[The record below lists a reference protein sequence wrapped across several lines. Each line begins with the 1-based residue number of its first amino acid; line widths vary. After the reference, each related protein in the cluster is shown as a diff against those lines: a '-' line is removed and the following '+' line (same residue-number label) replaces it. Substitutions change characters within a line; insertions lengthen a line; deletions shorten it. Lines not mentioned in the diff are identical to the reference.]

1 MMPPVVKAW
10 LHKLTSRQDLLLV
23 ALMVMTII
31 MMILPLPTVLVDM
44 LLAIN
49 IALTVLLLM
58 VGIYLKDPVEFSTL
72 PSVILISTVFRLSL
86 SISTTRLILLQADA
100 GHIVSTF
107 GEFVV
112 SGNLIVGL
120 VVFLIITVVQFVVIT
135 KGSERV
141 AEVSAR
147 FTLDALPGRQMSID
161 ADLRN
166 GDIDQAEAKRRRQT
180 LQKESQLYG
189 AMDGAMKFVKGD
201 AIAGLVIIAVNL
213 LGGIMVG
220 TLQNGSSLGEALE
233 TYALLTV
240 GDGLVAQIPALFMS
254 ITAGT
259 IVTRVTTEET
269 TNLGSDIASQLA
281 HNTRTLKLAAI
292 VLFGLGLVPGFPLL
306 IFWSLGA
313 ILGGTGI
320 LFDIRDRK
328 SAALEQE
335 RIAAETLLTGDTP
348 ASLPSQEVIGLKLAS
363 DLRETVDPSIFEA
376 RLQRVRKALFEQLGL
391 PFPQIHC
398 AADDS
403 LESGRFRIELDDVPM
418 EDSSLPMGKLLLCD
432 EPDHLE
438 LADIPSETAGPFI
451 DRSTTVWIDTEHRSK
466 LDQAGIGYMDTA
478 ECLIAGIRHTLSRY
492 ASQFIG
498 VQETSEILAS
508 ADSAYGD
515 LVREAQKVVPL
526 QKMAD
531 IFRRLLD
538 EGVPIRNLRIVLDA
552 LIEWGSKEQDVILL
566 AEYVRSALKRQIC
579 YTYADS
585 QKVIHAFLLER
596 DVEQVLRQ
604 AIRQTSV
611 GGYLALSDQDGARLL
626 STFHQHAERLAAD
639 NVHPVILTSL
649 DIRRFLR
656 SLLIKN
662 NIRVPVLSFQDL
674 APEFTVQPVV
684 TIRIEALSVGQA
696 ERQVKQL
703 EADDAQA
710 AADMPAADADAAD

>member
-1 MMPPVVKAW
+1 MMPPIIKEW
-10 LHKLTSRQDLLLV
+10 LTKLTGRQDLILV
-23 ALMVMTII
+23 VLMVMTII
-31 MMILPLPTVLVDM
+31 MMILPLPTFIIDL
-44 LLAIN
+44 LLATN

-86 SISTTRLILLQADA
+86 SISTTRLILVQADA
-100 GHIVSTF
+100 GKIVSTF
-107 GEFVV
+107 GEFVI

-166 GDIDQAEAKRRRQT
+166 GDIDQVEAKRRRQV

-213 LGGIMVG
+213 LGGLMVG
-220 TLQNGSSLGEALE
+220 TLQHGMSMGEALQI
-233 TYALLTV
+233 YALLTV

-269 TNLGSDIASQLA
+269 RNLGSDIASQLV
-281 HNTRTLKLAAI
+281 HNSRTLRLAAI
-292 VLFGLGLVPGFPLL
+292 VLVGLGLVPGFPTA
-306 IFWSLGA
+306 IFWLLA
-313 ILGGTGI
+313 ALLGGTGI
-320 LFDIRDRK
+320 LFHLRDRK
-328 SAALEQE
+328 IAEEEEE
-335 RIAAETLLTGDTP
+335 RIAIEAKIAEETP
-348 ASLPSQEVIGLKLAS
+348 ASLPTQEVIGLCLSSGLHEAI
-363 DLRETVDPSIFEA
+363 DPTSFEP
-376 RLQRVRKALFEQLGL
+376 RLQRVRKLLFEQLGL
-391 PFPQIHC
+391 PFPHIHTRVEET
-398 AADDS
+398 
-403 LESGRFRIELDDVPM
+403 LEAGSYRIVLDDVPM
-418 EDSSLPMGKLLLCD
+418 DDGSLTLGKLLLCD

-438 LADIPSETAGPFI
+438 LAGIPGEPGGPFLERPRTI
-451 DRSTTVWIDTEHRSK
+451 WVDQEHQEA
-466 LDQAGIGYMDTA
+466 LDEAGIGYMNTA
-478 ECLIAGIRHTLSRY
+478 ECLAACIRQILSRY

-498 VQETSEILAS
+498 VQEAHAILGTI
-508 ADSAYGD
+508 DSAYGD
-515 LVREAQKVVPL
+515 LVREAQKVVPI

-538 EGVPIRNLRIVLDA
+538 ENVSIRNLRIVLDA
-552 LIEWGSKEQDVILL
+552 LIEWGNKEQDVVLL

-579 YTYADS
+579 NSYADQ
-585 QKVIHAFLLER
+585 QKVLHAFLLER

-611 GGYLALSDQDGARLL
+611 GGYLALSDEDGARLL
-626 STFHQHAERLAAD
+626 TTFHQHAERLAAD
-639 NVHPVILTSL
+639 NVRPVVLTSL

-656 SLLIKN
+656 SLLVKN

-684 TIRIEALSVGQA
+684 TIRMD
-696 ERQVKQL
+696 QVAHSRRMSSPVKRL
-703 EADDAQA
+703 EATSEASS
-710 AADMPAADADAAD
+710 ADAAD

>member
-1 MMPPVVKAW
+1 MMPLIIKDW
-10 LHKLTSRQDLLLV
+10 LSKLGSRQDLMLV
-23 ALMVMTII
+23 VLMVMTII
-31 MMILPLPTVLVDM
+31 MMILPLPTVVIDI
-44 LLAIN
+44 LLATN
-49 IALTVLLLM
+49 IALTVLLMM
-58 VGIYLKDPVEFSTL
+58 VGIYLRDPVEFSTL

-86 SISTTRLILLQADA
+86 SISTTRLILVQADA
-100 GHIVSTF
+100 GKIVETF
-107 GEFVV
+107 GEFVI

-166 GDIDQAEAKRRRQT
+166 GDIDQVEARRRRQL

-213 LGGIMVG
+213 LGGVMVG
-220 TLQNGSSLGEALE
+220 TLQHGMSMGEALQV
-233 TYALLTV
+233 YSLLTV

-269 TNLGSDIASQLA
+269 TNLGSDIAGQLM
-281 HNTRTLKLAAI
+281 HNPRTLRLAAI
-292 VLFGLGLVPGFPLL
+292 VLFGLGLVPGFPTA
-306 IFWSLGA
+306 IFWTIAA

-320 LFDIRDRK
+320 LFYVRDKKQAEEEDAR
-328 SAALEQE
+328 L
-335 RIAAETLLTGDTP
+335 AAEALKAADSP
-348 ASLPSQEVIGLKLAS
+348 ASLPSQEVVRLGLS
-363 DLRETVDPSIFEA
+363 PDLFEVVEAVDFDA
-376 RLQRVRKALFEQLGL
+376 RLQRLRKALYDQLGL
-391 PFPQIHC
+391 PFPQIAVLRDEQLGQGC
-398 AADDS
+398 YQVK
-403 LESGRFRIELDDVPM
+403 LDDVPM
-418 EDSSLPMGKLLLCD
+418 DEGTLRMGMLLLCD

-438 LADIPSETAGPFI
+438 LAEVPGEAGGPFI
-451 DRSTTVWIDTEHRSK
+451 ERTDTIWIEERHKATLEE
-466 LDQAGIGYMDTA
+466 AGIGHMDMV
-478 ECLIAGIRHTLSRY
+478 ECLAACVRHTLTRY
-492 ASQFIG
+492 ASEFVG
-498 VQETSEILAS
+498 VQETHAILAN
-508 ADSAYGD
+508 ADGAYGD
-515 LVREAQKVVPL
+515 LVREAQKVVPV

-538 EGVPIRNLRIVLDA
+538 EGVSIRNLRIVLDA
-552 LIEWGSKEQDVILL
+552 LIEWGNKEQDVVLL

-579 YTYADS
+579 HSYADS
-585 QKVIHAFLLER
+585 QKVLHAFLLER

-611 GGYLALSDQDGARLL
+611 GGYLALSDEDGARLL
-626 STFHQHAERLAAD
+626 TTFHQHAERLAAD
-639 NVHPVILTSL
+639 MVRPVVLTSL

-656 SLLIKN
+656 SLLVKN
-662 NIRVPVLSFQDL
+662 NIQVPVLSFQDL

-684 TIRIEALSVGQA
+684 TIRMDVMAREKVTLPM
-696 ERQVKQL
+696 KQL
-703 EADDAQA
+703 EAAVN
-710 AADMPAADADAAD
+710 ADAAD

>member
-1 MMPPVVKAW
+1 MMPPILKEW
-10 LHKLTSRQDLLLV
+10 LTKLTGRQDLILV
-23 ALMVMTII
+23 VLMVMTIV
-31 MMILPLPTVLVDM
+31 MMILPLPTVVVDL

-49 IALTVLLLM
+49 ISLTVLLLM
-58 VGIYLKDPVEFSTL
+58 VGIYLKDPIEFSTL

-86 SISTTRLILLQADA
+86 SISTTQLILVQADA
-100 GHIVSTF
+100 GQIVSTF
-107 GEFVV
+107 GEFVIA
-112 SGNLIVGL
+112 GNLIVGL

-166 GDIDQAEAKRRRQT
+166 GDIDQVEAKRRRLG

-213 LGGIMVG
+213 LGGLMVG
-220 TLQNGSSLGEALE
+220 TLQHGMSMSDALQI
-233 TYALLTV
+233 YALLTV

-269 TNLGSDIASQLA
+269 KNLGSDIAGQLI
-281 HNTRTLKLAAI
+281 HNPRTLRLAAI
-292 VLFGLGLVPGFPLL
+292 VLLGLGLVPGFPTA
-306 IFWSLGA
+306 IFWILAA

-320 LFDIRDRK
+320 LFYVRDRK
-328 SAALEQE
+328 FAIEEGARLQAEAVAADEKPE
-335 RIAAETLLTGDTP
+335 
-348 ASLPSQEVIGLKLAS
+348 SLPSQEVIGLCLS
-363 DLRETVDPSIFEA
+363 RDLLEAIDAAAFEP
-376 RLQRVRKALFEQLGL
+376 RLQRVRKQLFEQLGL
-391 PFPQIHC
+391 PFPHIHTRVDE
-398 AADDS
+398 A
-403 LESGRFRIELDDVPM
+403 LEKGCYRIELDGVPM
-418 EDSSLPMGKLLLCD
+418 DDGALPIGKLLLCD

-438 LADIPSETAGPFI
+438 LAGVPSEAGGPFI
-451 DRSTTVWIDTEHRSK
+451 ERMRTLWIEEEHKAK
-466 LDQAGIGYMDTA
+466 LDEAGIGYMITA
-478 ECLIAGIRHTLSRY
+478 ECLIACVRHTLTRY

-498 VQETSEILAS
+498 VQEAHAILGTV
-508 ADSAYGD
+508 DSAYGD
-515 LVREAQKVVPL
+515 LVREAQKVVPV

-538 EGVPIRNLRIVLDA
+538 ESVSIRNLRIVLDA
-552 LIEWGSKEQDVILL
+552 LIEWGNKEQDVVLL

-579 YTYADS
+579 NSYADR
-585 QKVIHAFLLER
+585 QKVLHAFLLER

-611 GGYLALSDQDGARLL
+611 GGYLALSDEDGARLL

-639 NVHPVILTSL
+639 NVRPVILTSL

-684 TIRIEALSVGQA
+684 TIRMDSVARGRVGPPA
-696 ERQVKQL
+696 RRL
-703 EADDAQA
+703 EAATEA
-710 AADMPAADADAAD
+710 AHADAAD

>member
-1 MMPPVVKAW
+1 MIPPIIKEW
-10 LHKLTSRQDLLLV
+10 LIKLTGRQDLLLV
-23 ALMVMTII
+23 VLMVMTII
-31 MMILPLPTVLVDM
+31 MMILPLPTVLVDL
-44 LLAIN
+44 LLATN
-49 IALTVLLLM
+49 MALTVLLLM
-58 VGIYLKDPVEFSTL
+58 VGIYLKDPVDFSTL

-100 GHIVSTF
+100 GQIVSTF
-107 GEFVV
+107 GEFVI

-166 GDIDQAEAKRRRQT
+166 GDIDQSEARRRRQL

-220 TLQNGSSLGEALE
+220 TLQRELSLSEALQI
-233 TYALLTV
+233 YALLTV

-269 TNLGSDIASQLA
+269 KNLGSDIAGQLI
-281 HNTRTLKLAAI
+281 HNPRTLRLAAV
-292 VLFGLGLVPGFPLL
+292 VLLGLGLVPGFPTA
-306 IFWSLGA
+306 IFWLLAA

-320 LFDIRDRK
+320 LFYIRDRRFADEEQ
-328 SAALEQE
+328 SRLATEALEADE
-335 RIAAETLLTGDTP
+335 TP
-348 ASLPSQEVIGLKLAS
+348 ASLPSQEVIGLRLSTGLAEAIE
-363 DLRETVDPSIFEA
+363 LPSFEP
-376 RLQRVRKALFEQLGL
+376 RLQRVRKLLFEQMGL
-391 PFPQIHC
+391 PFPHIHTHTDE
-398 AADDS
+398 A
-403 LESGRFRIELDDVPM
+403 LESGSYRIELDDVPM
-418 EDSSLPMGKLLLCD
+418 DDGTLPMGKLLLCD

-438 LADIPSETAGPFI
+438 LAGVPSETGGPFI
-451 DRSTTVWIDTEHRSK
+451 ERARTIWVDEEHKAK
-466 LDQAGIGYMDTA
+466 LDEAGIGYMNTA
-478 ECLIAGIRHTLSRY
+478 ECLIACVRHTLARY

-498 VQETSEILAS
+498 VQEAHAILAT
-508 ADSAYGD
+508 ADRAYGD
-515 LVREAQKVVPL
+515 LVREAQKVVPV

-538 EGVPIRNLRIVLDA
+538 EGVSIRNLRIVLDA
-552 LIEWGSKEQDVILL
+552 LIEWGNKEQDVVLL

-579 YTYADS
+579 NSYADQ
-585 QKVIHAFLLER
+585 QKVLHAFLLER

-611 GGYLALSDQDGARLL
+611 GGYLALSDEDGARLL

-639 NVHPVILTSL
+639 NVRPVVLTSL

-684 TIRIEALSVGQA
+684 TIRLDAVARGQVNQPV
-696 ERQVKQL
+696 RQLQ
-703 EADDAQA
+703 QA
-710 AADMPAADADAAD
+710 TTEAADVDAAD

>member
-1 MMPPVVKAW
+1 M
-10 LHKLTSRQDLLLV
+10 LV

-31 MMILPLPTVLVDM
+31 MMILPLPTVLIDV
-44 LLAIN
+44 LLATN
-49 IALTVLLLM
+49 MALTVLLLM
-58 VGIYLKDPVEFSTL
+58 VGIYLRDPVEFSTL

-86 SISTTRLILLQADA
+86 SISTTRLILVQADA
-100 GHIVSTF
+100 GKIVSTF
-107 GEFVV
+107 GEFVI

-166 GDIDQAEAKRRRQT
+166 GDIDQAEAKRRRQL

-213 LGGIMVG
+213 LGGVMVG
-220 TLQNGSSLGEALE
+220 TLQHGMSMGEALQV
-233 TYALLTV
+233 YSLLTV

-269 TNLGSDIASQLA
+269 TNLGSDIAGQLV
-281 HNTRTLKLAAI
+281 HNPRTLRLAAI
-292 VLFGLGLVPGFPLL
+292 VLFGLGLVPGFPTV
-306 IFWSLGA
+306 IFWAIGA

-320 LFDIRDRK
+320 LFYVRDKKQAEEEDARL
-328 SAALEQE
+328 AQEALKVV
-335 RIAAETLLTGDTP
+335 DSP
-348 ASLPSQEVIGLKLAS
+348 ASLPSQEVVGLGLS
-363 DLRETVDPSIFEA
+363 PDLHALVAGAEFDA
-376 RLQRVRKALFEQLGL
+376 RLQKLRKALYDQLGL
-391 PFPQIHC
+391 PFPQISVWQ
-398 AADDS
+398 DDQ
-403 LESGRFRIELDDVPM
+403 LASGRYQVKLDHVPM
-418 EDSSLPMGKLLLCD
+418 DEGTLRLGMLLLCD

-438 LADIPSETAGPFI
+438 LADVPGEAGGPFI
-451 DRSTTVWIDTEHRSK
+451 ERTETIWIEDRHKQTLED
-466 LDQAGIGYMDTA
+466 AGIGHMDVV
-478 ECLIAGIRHTLSRY
+478 ECLTACVRHTLTRY
-492 ASQFIG
+492 ASEFIG
-498 VQETSEILAS
+498 VQETHAILAN
-508 ADSAYGD
+508 ADATYGD
-515 LVREAQKVVPL
+515 LVREAQKVVPV

-538 EGVPIRNLRIVLDA
+538 EGVSIRNLRIVLDA
-552 LIEWGSKEQDVILL
+552 LIEWGNKEQDVVLL

-579 YTYADS
+579 HSYADQ
-585 QKVIHAFLLER
+585 QKVLHAFLLER

-611 GGYLALSDQDGARLL
+611 GGYLALSDEDGARLL
-626 STFHQHAERLAAD
+626 TTFHQHAERLAAD
-639 NVHPVILTSL
+639 KVRPVVLTSL

-656 SLLIKN
+656 SLLVKN
-662 NIRVPVLSFQDL
+662 NIQVPVLSFQDL

-684 TIRIEALSVGQA
+684 TIRMDVMSRDKVNPP
-696 ERQVKQL
+696 VKRL
-703 EADDAQA
+703 EAA
-710 AADMPAADADAAD
+710 ATADAAD

>member
-1 MMPPVVKAW
+1 MMPPIIKEW
-10 LHKLTSRQDLLLV
+10 LTKLTGRQDLILV
-23 ALMVMTII
+23 VLMVMTII
-31 MMILPLPTVLVDM
+31 MMILPLPTFIIDL
-44 LLAIN
+44 LLATN

-86 SISTTRLILLQADA
+86 SISTTRLILVQADA
-100 GHIVSTF
+100 GKIVSTF
-107 GEFVV
+107 GEFVI

-166 GDIDQAEAKRRRQT
+166 GDIDQVEAKRRRQV

-213 LGGIMVG
+213 LGGLMVG
-220 TLQNGSSLGEALE
+220 TLQHGMSMGEALQI
-233 TYALLTV
+233 YALLTV

-269 TNLGSDIASQLA
+269 RNLGSDIASQLV
-281 HNTRTLKLAAI
+281 HNSRTLRLAAI
-292 VLFGLGLVPGFPLL
+292 VLVGLGLVPGFPTA
-306 IFWSLGA
+306 IFWLLA
-313 ILGGTGI
+313 ALLGGTGI
-320 LFDIRDRK
+320 LFHLRDRK
-328 SAALEQE
+328 IAEEEEE
-335 RIAAETLLTGDTP
+335 RIAIEAKIAEETP
-348 ASLPSQEVIGLKLAS
+348 ASLPTQEVIGLCLSSGLHEAI
-363 DLRETVDPSIFEA
+363 DPTSFEP
-376 RLQRVRKALFEQLGL
+376 RLQRVRKLLFEQLGL
-391 PFPQIHC
+391 PFPHIHTRVEET
-398 AADDS
+398 
-403 LESGRFRIELDDVPM
+403 LEAGSYRIVLDDVPM
-418 EDSSLPMGKLLLCD
+418 DDGSLALGKLLLCD

-438 LADIPSETAGPFI
+438 LAGIPGEPGGPFLERPRTI
-451 DRSTTVWIDTEHRSK
+451 WVDQEYQEA
-466 LDQAGIGYMDTA
+466 LDEAGIGYMNTA
-478 ECLIAGIRHTLSRY
+478 ECLAACIRQILSRY

-498 VQETSEILAS
+498 VQEAHAILGTI
-508 ADSAYGD
+508 DSAYGD
-515 LVREAQKVVPL
+515 LVREAQKVVPI

-538 EGVPIRNLRIVLDA
+538 ENVSIRNLRIVLDA
-552 LIEWGSKEQDVILL
+552 LIEWGNKEQDVVLL

-579 YTYADS
+579 NSYADQ
-585 QKVIHAFLLER
+585 QKVLHAFLLER

-611 GGYLALSDQDGARLL
+611 GGYLALSDEDGARLL
-626 STFHQHAERLAAD
+626 TTFHQHAERLAAD
-639 NVHPVILTSL
+639 NVRPVVLTSL

-656 SLLIKN
+656 SLLVKN

-684 TIRIEALSVGQA
+684 TIRMD
-696 ERQVKQL
+696 QVAHSRRMSSPVKRL
-703 EADDAQA
+703 EATSEASS
-710 AADMPAADADAAD
+710 ADAAD

>member
-1 MMPPVVKAW
+1 MSPAFKEA
-10 LHKLTSRQDLLLV
+10 LIKLTGRQDLILV
-23 ALMVMTII
+23 VLMVMTIV
-31 MMILPLPTVLVDM
+31 MMILPLPTVLIDF
-44 LLAIN
+44 LLATN

-100 GHIVSTF
+100 GKIVETF
-107 GEFVV
+107 GEFVI

-166 GDIDQAEAKRRRQT
+166 GDIDQVEAKRRRMM

-213 LGGIMVG
+213 LGGLMVG
-220 TLQNGSSLGEALE
+220 SLQHGMSMGEALQV
-233 TYALLTV
+233 YALLTV

-269 TNLGSDIASQLA
+269 KNLGSDIADQLV
-281 HNTRTLKLAAI
+281 HNSRTLRLASI
-292 VLFGLGLVPGFPLL
+292 VLLGLGLVPGFPTA
-306 IFWSLGA
+306 IFWFLSA

-320 LFDIRDRK
+320 LLYMRERRHAVEEDERRT
-328 SAALEQE
+328 AEALEADE
-335 RIAAETLLTGDTP
+335 TP
-348 ASLPSQEVIGLKLAS
+348 ASLPSQEVIGLRLSKNLFDAAQS
-363 DLRETVDPSIFEA
+363 SSSFEQ
-376 RLQRVRKALFEQLGL
+376 RLQRVRKLLFEQLGL
-391 PFPQIHC
+391 PFPHIHTHV
-398 AADDS
+398 DET
-403 LESGRFRIELDDVPM
+403 LEDGTYRVELDNVPM
-418 EDSSLPMGKLLLCD
+418 DDGALPLGKMLLCD

-438 LADIPSETAGPFI
+438 LAGVPGEQGGPFI
-451 DRSTTVWIDTEHRSK
+451 ERAKTIWVNEEHK
-466 LDQAGIGYMDTA
+466 PTLDEAGIGHMDTA
-478 ECLIAGIRHTLSRY
+478 ECLIACVRHTLTRY

-498 VQETSEILAS
+498 VQETHAILAT
-508 ADSAYGD
+508 ADEAYGD

-538 EGVPIRNLRIVLDA
+538 ENVSIRNLRIVLDA
-552 LIEWGSKEQDVILL
+552 LIEWGNKEQDVVLL

-579 YTYADS
+579 NSYADR
-585 QKVIHAFLLER
+585 QKVLHAFLLER
-596 DVEQVLRQ
+596 DVEQVMRQ

-611 GGYLALSDQDGARLL
+611 GGYLALSDEDGARLL
-626 STFHQHAERLAAD
+626 STFHHHAERLAAD
-639 NVHPVILTSL
+639 NVRPIVLTSL

-656 SLLIKN
+656 SLLVKN

-674 APEFTVQPVV
+674 APEFSVQPVV
-684 TIRIEALSVGQA
+684 TIRMDSVGRGRVNPPVKRIEATT
-696 ERQVKQL
+696 ET
-703 EADDAQA
+703 
-710 AADMPAADADAAD
+710 ADADAAD

>member
-1 MMPPVVKAW
+1 MIPPLVKSW
-10 LHKLTSRQDLLLV
+10 LSKLSSRQDLMLV

-31 MMILPLPTVLVDM
+31 MMILPLPTMVIDV
-44 LLAIN
+44 LLATN
-49 IALTVLLLM
+49 MALTVLLLM
-58 VGIYLKDPVEFSTL
+58 VGIYLRDPVEFSTL

-86 SISTTRLILLQADA
+86 SISTTRLILVQADA
-100 GHIVSTF
+100 GKIVSTF
-107 GEFVV
+107 GEFVI

-166 GDIDQAEAKRRRQT
+166 GDIDQAEARRRRQM

-220 TLQNGSSLGEALE
+220 TLQHGMAMGEALQV
-233 TYALLTV
+233 YALLTV

-269 TNLGSDIASQLA
+269 TNLGSDIAGQLV
-281 HNTRTLKLAAI
+281 HNPRTLRLAAI
-292 VLFGLGLVPGFPLL
+292 VLFGLGLVPGFPTA
-306 IFWSLGA
+306 IFWVIAA

-320 LFDIRDRK
+320 LFYIRDKQQSEEEDARLAK
-328 SAALEQE
+328 EALE
-335 RIAAETLLTGDTP
+335 AVDSP
-348 ASLPSQEVIGLKLAS
+348 ASLPSQEVVGLNLS
-363 DLRETVDPSIFEA
+363 PDLYAVVDAADVGP
-376 RLQRVRKALFEQLGL
+376 RLQKVRKALYDQLGL
-391 PFPQIHC
+391 PFPEISIREDDQLGTGRYQI
-398 AADDS
+398 
-403 LESGRFRIELDDVPM
+403 RLDDVPM
-418 EDSSLPMGKLLLCD
+418 DEGSLRMGKLLLCD

-438 LADIPSETAGPFI
+438 LADVPGEAGGPFI
-451 DRSTTVWIDTEHRSK
+451 ERTETIWIDEQHKPT
-466 LDQAGIGYMDTA
+466 LDEAGIGHMDMV
-478 ECLIAGIRHTLSRY
+478 ECLTACIRHTLTRY

-498 VQETSEILAS
+498 VQETHAILAS
-508 ADSAYGD
+508 ADQSYGD
-515 LVREAQKVVPL
+515 LVREAQKVVPV

-538 EGVPIRNLRIVLDA
+538 EGVSIRNLRIVLDA
-552 LIEWGSKEQDVILL
+552 LIEWGNKEQDVVLL

-579 YTYADS
+579 HNYADR
-585 QKVIHAFLLER
+585 QKVLHAFLLER

-611 GGYLALSDQDGARLL
+611 GGYLALSDEDGARLL
-626 STFHQHAERLAAD
+626 TTFHQHAERLAAD
-639 NVHPVILTSL
+639 KVRPVVLTSL

-656 SLLIKN
+656 SLLVKN
-662 NIRVPVLSFQDL
+662 NIQVPVLSFQDL

-684 TIRIEALSVGQA
+684 TIRMDVMSRNKVPPAP
-696 ERQVKQL
+696 VKRL
-703 EADDAQA
+703 EAAGQ
-710 AADMPAADADAAD
+710 DAAD

>member
-1 MMPPVVKAW
+1 MMLSIIKAS
-10 LHKLTSRQDLLLV
+10 LAKLTGRQDLILV
-23 ALMVMTII
+23 VLMVMTII
-31 MMILPLPTVLVDM
+31 MMILPLPTVVVDL

-49 IALTVLLLM
+49 ISLTVLLLM

-86 SISTTRLILLQADA
+86 SISTTRLILVQADA
-100 GHIVSTF
+100 GQIVNTF
-107 GEFVV
+107 GEFVIA
-112 SGNLIVGL
+112 GNLIVGL

-166 GDIDQAEAKRRRQT
+166 GDIDQVEAKRRRLS

-213 LGGIMVG
+213 LGGLMVG
-220 TLQNGSSLGEALE
+220 TLQHGMSMSEALQI
-233 TYALLTV
+233 YALLTV

-269 TNLGSDIASQLA
+269 KNLGSDIASQLV
-281 HNTRTLKLAAI
+281 HNSRTLRLAGI
-292 VLFGLGLVPGFPLL
+292 VLLGLGLVPGFPTS
-306 IFWSLGA
+306 IFWLLAA

-320 LFDIRDRK
+320 LLYIRENKQAVQEDERL
-328 SAALEQE
+328 AAEALEASE
-335 RIAAETLLTGDTP
+335 TP
-348 ASLPSQEVIGLKLAS
+348 ASLPSQEVIGLCLS
-363 DLRETVDPSIFEA
+363 PSLLEAIDGQAFEQ
-376 RLQRVRKALFEQLGL
+376 RLQRVRKLLYEQLGL
-391 PFPQIHC
+391 PFPHIHTHV
-398 AADDS
+398 DEMS
-403 LESGRFRIELDDVPM
+403 EKGSYRIELDDVPM
-418 EDSSLPMGKLLLCD
+418 DDGILPMGKFLLCD

-438 LADIPSETAGPFI
+438 LAGIPGETSGPFLERPRTI
-451 DRSTTVWIDTEHRSK
+451 WVDESHK
-466 LDQAGIGYMDTA
+466 LTLDEAGIGYMNTA
-478 ECLIAGIRHTLSRY
+478 ECLVACVRHTLSRY

-498 VQETSEILAS
+498 VQEAHAILGTV
-508 ADSAYGD
+508 DSNYGD
-515 LVREAQKVVPL
+515 LVREAQKVVPV

-538 EGVPIRNLRIVLDA
+538 EGVSIRNLRIVLDA
-552 LIEWGSKEQDVILL
+552 LIEWGNKEQDVVLL

-579 YTYADS
+579 NSYADQ
-585 QKVIHAFLLER
+585 QKVLHAFLLER
-596 DVEQVLRQ
+596 DVEQILRQ

-611 GGYLALSDQDGARLL
+611 GGYLALSDEDGARLL

-639 NVHPVILTSL
+639 NVCPVVLTSL

-656 SLLIKN
+656 SLLVKN

-684 TIRIEALSVGQA
+684 TIRLDNVARGRVGPPVKRIEATT
-696 ERQVKQL
+696 
-703 EADDAQA
+703 EAAS
-710 AADMPAADADAAD
+710 ADAAD

>member
-1 MMPPVVKAW
+1 MILSAIKDA
-10 LHKLTSRQDLLLV
+10 LAKLAGRQDLILV
-23 ALMVMTII
+23 VLMVMTIV
-31 MMILPLPTVLVDM
+31 MMILPLPTVVIDL
-44 LLAIN
+44 LLATN
-49 IALTVLLLM
+49 IALTVLFLM

-100 GHIVSTF
+100 GQIVATF
-107 GEFVV
+107 GEFVI

-166 GDIDQAEAKRRRQT
+166 GDIDQNEAKRRRQ
-180 LQKESQLYG
+180 LLHKESQLYG

-213 LGGIMVG
+213 LGGLMVG
-220 TLQNGSSLGEALE
+220 TLQHGLSMSEALQI
-233 TYALLTV
+233 YALLTV

-269 TNLGSDIASQLA
+269 KNLGSDIAGQLV
-281 HNTRTLKLAAI
+281 HNSRTLRLAAL
-292 VLFGLGLVPGFPLL
+292 VLLGLGLVPGFPTM
-306 IFWSLGA
+306 IFWLLAA
-313 ILGGTGI
+313 ILGGIGI
-320 LFDIRDRK
+320 LLYVRDRK
-328 SAALEQE
+328 AAEEEEVRLAAEALEADE
-335 RIAAETLLTGDTP
+335 TP
-348 ASLPSQEVIGLKLAS
+348 AALPSQEVIGLCVSAPLLEAVQS
-363 DLRETVDPSIFEA
+363 TTFEP
-376 RLQRVRKALFEQLGL
+376 RLQRVRKLLFEQLGL
-391 PFPQIHC
+391 PFPHIHTRVED
-398 AADDS
+398 ALD
-403 LESGRFRIELDDVPM
+403 EGGYRIELDDVPM
-418 EDSSLPMGKLLLCD
+418 DDGTLPMGKLLLCD

-438 LADIPSETAGPFI
+438 LAGVPGQPGGPFI
-451 DRSTTVWIDTEHRSK
+451 ERARTIWVAEEHK
-466 LDQAGIGYMDTA
+466 QTLDDAGIGYMTTA
-478 ECLIAGIRHTLSRY
+478 ECLIASVRHTITRY

-498 VQETSEILAS
+498 VQEAHAILATV
-508 ADSAYGD
+508 DNDYGD
-515 LVREAQKVVPL
+515 LVREAQKVVPV

-538 EGVPIRNLRIVLDA
+538 EGVSIRNLRIVLDA
-552 LIEWGSKEQDVILL
+552 LIEWGNKEQDVVLL

-579 YTYADS
+579 NSYADR
-585 QKVIHAFLLER
+585 QKVLHAFLLER
-596 DVEQVLRQ
+596 DVEHVLRQ

-611 GGYLALSDQDGARLL
+611 GGYLALSDEDGARLL
-626 STFHQHAERLAAD
+626 STFHRHAERLAAD
-639 NVHPVILTSL
+639 HVRPVVLTSL

-656 SLLIKN
+656 SLLVKN

-684 TIRIEALSVGQA
+684 TIRMDNMDRGRVKPPVKRIEAAA
-696 ERQVKQL
+696 ET
-703 EADDAQA
+703 AN
-710 AADMPAADADAAD
+710 ADAAA

>member
-1 MMPPVVKAW
+1 MTPVIKDW
-10 LHKLTSRQDLLLV
+10 LSRLASRQDLMLV
-23 ALMVMTII
+23 VLMVMTII
-31 MMILPLPTVLVDM
+31 MMILPLPTVVIDV
-44 LLAIN
+44 LLATN
-49 IALTVLLLM
+49 MALTVLLMM
-58 VGIYLKDPVEFSTL
+58 VGIYLRDPVDFSTL

-86 SISTTRLILLQADA
+86 SISTTRLILVQADA
-100 GHIVSTF
+100 GKIVETF
-107 GEFVV
+107 GEFVI

-166 GDIDQAEAKRRRQT
+166 GDIDQAEAKRRRQM

-213 LGGIMVG
+213 LGGVMVG
-220 TLQNGSSLGEALE
+220 TLQHGMSMGEALQV
-233 TYALLTV
+233 YSLLTV

-269 TNLGSDIASQLA
+269 TNLGSDIAGQLV
-281 HNTRTLKLAAI
+281 HNPRTLRLAAV
-292 VLFGLGLVPGFPLL
+292 VLFGLGLVPGFPTA
-306 IFWSLGA
+306 IFWTISA

-320 LFDIRDRK
+320 LFYLRDKKQTEEEDARREK
-328 SAALEQE
+328 EALTAVDSPE
-335 RIAAETLLTGDTP
+335 
-348 ASLPSQEVIGLKLAS
+348 SLPSQEVVGLSLS
-363 DLRETVDPSIFEA
+363 RDLFNVVQATDIEA
-376 RLQRVRKALFEQLGL
+376 RLQRLRKALYDQLGL
-391 PFPQIHC
+391 PFPQIAVH
-398 AADDS
+398 ADDQ
-403 LESGRFRIELDDVPM
+403 LGEGRYQVKLDDVPM
-418 EDSSLPMGKLLLCD
+418 DDGTLRMGMLLLCD

-438 LADIPSETAGPFI
+438 LADVPGEAGGPFI
-451 DRSTTVWIDTEHRSK
+451 ERSETIWIEEQHKPTLVD
-466 LDQAGIGYMDTA
+466 AGIGHMDVV
-478 ECLIAGIRHTLSRY
+478 ECLTACIRHTLTRY
-492 ASQFIG
+492 ASEFIG
-498 VQETSEILAS
+498 VQETHAILAN
-508 ADSAYGD
+508 ADGAYGD
-515 LVREAQKVVPL
+515 LVREAQKVVPV

-538 EGVPIRNLRIVLDA
+538 EGVSIRNLRIVLDA
-552 LIEWGSKEQDVILL
+552 LIEWGNKEQDVVLL

-579 YTYADS
+579 HSYADP
-585 QKVIHAFLLER
+585 QKVLHAFLLER

-611 GGYLALSDQDGARLL
+611 GGYLALSDEDGARLL
-626 STFHQHAERLAAD
+626 TTFHQHAERLAAD
-639 NVHPVILTSL
+639 KVRPVVLTSL

-656 SLLIKN
+656 SLLVKN
-662 NIRVPVLSFQDL
+662 NIQVPVLSFQDL

-684 TIRIEALSVGQA
+684 TIRMDVMSRDKVSPP
-696 ERQVKQL
+696 VKRL
-703 EADDAQA
+703 EAAQN
-710 AADMPAADADAAD
+710 ADAAD

>member
-1 MMPPVVKAW
+1 MMPLIIKDW
-10 LHKLTSRQDLLLV
+10 LSKLGARQDLMLV
-23 ALMVMTII
+23 VLMVMTII
-31 MMILPLPTVLVDM
+31 MMILPLPTVVIDI
-44 LLAIN
+44 LLATN
-49 IALTVLLLM
+49 IALTVLLMM
-58 VGIYLKDPVEFSTL
+58 VGIYLRDPVEFSTL

-86 SISTTRLILLQADA
+86 SISTTRLILVQADA
-100 GHIVSTF
+100 GKIVETF
-107 GEFVV
+107 GEFVI

-166 GDIDQAEAKRRRQT
+166 GDIDQTEARRRRQL

-213 LGGIMVG
+213 LGGFMVG
-220 TLQNGSSLGEALE
+220 TLQHGMSMGEALQV
-233 TYALLTV
+233 YSLLTV

-269 TNLGSDIASQLA
+269 TNLGSDIAGQLM
-281 HNTRTLKLAAI
+281 HNPRTLRLAAI
-292 VLFGLGLVPGFPLL
+292 VLFGLGLVPGFPTV
-306 IFWSLGA
+306 IFWTIAA

-320 LFDIRDRK
+320 LFYVRDKKQAEEEDAR
-328 SAALEQE
+328 L
-335 RIAAETLLTGDTP
+335 AAEALKAADSP
-348 ASLPSQEVIGLKLAS
+348 ASLPSQEVVRLSLS
-363 DLRETVDPSIFEA
+363 PDLFEVIEVADFDA
-376 RLQRVRKALFEQLGL
+376 RLQRLRKTLYDQLGL
-391 PFPQIHC
+391 PFPQIAVLRDEH
-398 AADDS
+398 
-403 LESGRFRIELDDVPM
+403 LGQGRYQVKLDDVPM
-418 EDSSLPMGKLLLCD
+418 DEGMLRMGMLLLCD

-438 LADIPSETAGPFI
+438 LADVPGEAGGPFI
-451 DRSTTVWIDTEHRSK
+451 ERTDTIWIEERHKATLEE
-466 LDQAGIGYMDTA
+466 AGIGHMDMV
-478 ECLIAGIRHTLSRY
+478 ECLAACVRHTLTRY
-492 ASQFIG
+492 ASEFVG
-498 VQETSEILAS
+498 VQETHAILAN
-508 ADSAYGD
+508 ADGAYGD
-515 LVREAQKVVPL
+515 LVREAQKVVPV

-538 EGVPIRNLRIVLDA
+538 EGVSIRNLRIVLDA
-552 LIEWGSKEQDVILL
+552 LIEWGNKEQDVVLL

-579 YTYADS
+579 HSYADN
-585 QKVIHAFLLER
+585 QKVLHAFLLER

-611 GGYLALSDQDGARLL
+611 GGYLALSDEDGARLL
-626 STFHQHAERLAAD
+626 TTFHQHAERLAAD
-639 NVHPVILTSL
+639 MVRPVVLTSL

-656 SLLIKN
+656 SLLVKN
-662 NIRVPVLSFQDL
+662 NIQVPVLSFQDL

-684 TIRIEALSVGQA
+684 TIRMDVMTREEVAA
-696 ERQVKQL
+696 PMKQL
-703 EADDAQA
+703 EFA
-710 AADMPAADADAAD
+710 ANADAAD

>member
-1 MMPPVVKAW
+1 MMPPIIKAW
-10 LHKLTSRQDLLLV
+10 LNKLTGRQDLILV
-23 ALMVMTII
+23 VLMVMTII
-31 MMILPLPTVLVDM
+31 MMILPLPTVVIDL

-49 IALTVLLLM
+49 ISLTVLLLM

-86 SISTTRLILLQADA
+86 SISTTRLILVQADA
-100 GHIVSTF
+100 GQIVSTF
-107 GEFVV
+107 GEFVIA
-112 SGNLIVGL
+112 GNLIVGL

-166 GDIDQAEAKRRRQT
+166 GDIDQVEAKRRRLS

-213 LGGIMVG
+213 LGGLMVG
-220 TLQNGSSLGEALE
+220 TLQHGMPMGEALQV
-233 TYALLTV
+233 YALLTV

-259 IVTRVTTEET
+259 IVTRVTAEDTK
-269 TNLGSDIASQLA
+269 NLGSDIASQLV
-281 HNTRTLKLAAI
+281 HNSRTLRLAAI
-292 VLFGLGLVPGFPLL
+292 VLIGLGLVPGFPTA
-306 IFWSLGA
+306 IFWLLAA

-320 LFDIRDRK
+320 LLHMRDRK
-328 SAALEQE
+328 EAVIEDERLAQEAL
-335 RIAAETLLTGDTP
+335 AAEETP
-348 ASLPSQEVIGLKLAS
+348 AALPSQEVIGLRLS
-363 DLRETVDPSIFEA
+363 SELMSTVDPASFEP
-376 RLQRVRKALFEQLGL
+376 RLQRVRKLLFEKLGL
-391 PFPQIHC
+391 PFPHIHMHLDQGLKGC
-398 AADDS
+398 
-403 LESGRFRIELDDVPM
+403 RYQVELDNVAMD
-418 EDSSLPMGKLLLCD
+418 DGKLPLGRLLLCD

-438 LADIPSETAGPFI
+438 LADLTGEEGGPFLERARTI
-451 DRSTTVWIDTEHRSK
+451 WVDEAHRAKMDDAS
-466 LDQAGIGYMDTA
+466 IGYMDTA
-478 ECLIAGIRHTLSRY
+478 ECLIACVRYTLTRY

-498 VQETSEILAS
+498 VQETHAILATV
-508 ADSAYGD
+508 DSNYGD
-515 LVREAQKVVPL
+515 LVREAQKVVPI

-538 EGVPIRNLRIVLDA
+538 EGVSIRNLRIVLDA
-552 LIEWGSKEQDVILL
+552 LIEWGNKEQDVVLL

-579 YTYADS
+579 NSYADQ
-585 QKVIHAFLLER
+585 QKVLHAFLLER

-611 GGYLALSDQDGARLL
+611 GGYLALSDDDGARLL

-639 NVHPVILTSL
+639 NVRPVVLTSL
-649 DIRRFLR
+649 DVRRFLR

-684 TIRIEALSVGQA
+684 TIRMDNVARGRVSPPAKRIQA
-696 ERQVKQL
+696 TTET
-703 EADDAQA
+703 
-710 AADMPAADADAAD
+710 ADADAAD

>member
-1 MMPPVVKAW
+1 MMLPVIKDGLSRLA
-10 LHKLTSRQDLLLV
+10 SRQDLMLV
-23 ALMVMTII
+23 VLMVMTII
-31 MMILPLPTVLVDM
+31 MMILPLPTVVIDV
-44 LLAIN
+44 LLATN
-49 IALTVLLLM
+49 MALTVLLMM
-58 VGIYLKDPVEFSTL
+58 VGIYLRDPVDFSTL

-86 SISTTRLILLQADA
+86 SISTTRLILVQADA
-100 GHIVSTF
+100 GKIVETF
-107 GEFVV
+107 GEFVI

-166 GDIDQAEAKRRRQT
+166 GDIDQAEAKRRRQM

-213 LGGIMVG
+213 LGGVMVG
-220 TLQNGSSLGEALE
+220 TLQHGMSMGEALQV
-233 TYALLTV
+233 YSLLTV

-269 TNLGSDIASQLA
+269 TNLGSDIAGQLV
-281 HNTRTLKLAAI
+281 HNPRTLRLAAV
-292 VLFGLGLVPGFPLL
+292 VLFGLGLVPGFPTA
-306 IFWSLGA
+306 IFWTISA

-320 LFDIRDRK
+320 LFYLRDKRQTEEEDARREK
-328 SAALEQE
+328 EALTAVDSPQ
-335 RIAAETLLTGDTP
+335 
-348 ASLPSQEVIGLKLAS
+348 SLPSQEVVGLSLS
-363 DLRETVDPSIFEA
+363 PDLFQVVQAAEFEA
-376 RLQRVRKALFEQLGL
+376 RLQRLRKALYDQLGL
-391 PFPQIHC
+391 PFPQIAVH
-398 AADDS
+398 ADDR
-403 LESGRFRIELDDVPM
+403 LGKGRYQVKLDDVPM
-418 EDSSLPMGKLLLCD
+418 DDGTLRMGMLLLCD

-438 LADIPSETAGPFI
+438 LADVPGEAGGPFI
-451 DRSTTVWIDTEHRSK
+451 ERSETIWIEERHKPTLTD
-466 LDQAGIGYMDTA
+466 AGIGHMDTV
-478 ECLIAGIRHTLSRY
+478 ECLTACIRHTLTRY
-492 ASQFIG
+492 ASEFIG
-498 VQETSEILAS
+498 VQETHAILAN
-508 ADSAYGD
+508 ADQAYGD
-515 LVREAQKVVPL
+515 LVREAQKVVPV

-538 EGVPIRNLRIVLDA
+538 EGVSIRNLRIVLDA
-552 LIEWGSKEQDVILL
+552 LIEWGNKEQDVVLL

-579 YTYADS
+579 HSYADS
-585 QKVIHAFLLER
+585 QKVLHAFLLER

-611 GGYLALSDQDGARLL
+611 GGYLALSDEDGARLL
-626 STFHQHAERLAAD
+626 TTFHQHAERLAAD
-639 NVHPVILTSL
+639 KVRPVVLTSL

-656 SLLIKN
+656 SLLVKN
-662 NIRVPVLSFQDL
+662 NIQVPVLSFQDL

-684 TIRIEALSVGQA
+684 TIRMDVMSRDKVTPP
-696 ERQVKQL
+696 VKRL
-703 EADDAQA
+703 EAAQN
-710 AADMPAADADAAD
+710 ADAAD